1 MIGVSGGFEVGSVNV
16 HTTQN
21 RGFSPD
27 EIAERCL
34 DKIIS
39 VADTALPEVQA
50 QAQAFKDHIRAGLV
64 FYMKE
69 AANSDRT
76 TVYNAL
82 LDAGQKD
89 LAELIRRM

>member
-50 QAQAFKDHIRAGLV
+50 QAQAFKDHIRAVLV
-64 FYMKE
+64 F
-69 AANSDRT
+69 
-76 TVYNAL
+76 
-82 LDAGQKD
+82 
-89 LAELIRRM
+89 